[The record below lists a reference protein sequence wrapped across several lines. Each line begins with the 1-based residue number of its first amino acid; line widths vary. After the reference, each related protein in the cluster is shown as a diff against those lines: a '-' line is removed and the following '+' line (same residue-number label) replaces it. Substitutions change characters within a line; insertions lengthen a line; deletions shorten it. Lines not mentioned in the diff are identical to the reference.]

1 MKKSDIAL
9 ILGVVVVI
17 IISMFAF
24 SNKTPKTETP
34 VTLSDNFGE
43 VRQISYSD
51 YNTMVEDENTFILV
65 VSREGCSYC
74 ESFRPIIDEVSK
86 EEQIPV
92 YIVDLATFTEDEAT
106 AFTESNS
113 FLKRGDWG
121 TPTTLVLKGTEVI
134 DTLAGYTEKDSLIEF
149 FNETVVVPEIS
160 E

>member
-92 YIVDLATFTEDEAT
+92 YIVDIATFTEDEAT

-134 DTLAGYTEKDSLIEF
+134 DTLAGYTEKNSLIEF
-149 FNETVVVPEIS
+149 FDETVVVPEIS

>member
-149 FNETVVVPEIS
+149 FDETVVVPEIS

>member
-1 MKKSDIAL
+1 MKKTDIAL

-74 ESFRPIIDEVSK
+74 ESFIPIIDEVSK

-149 FNETVVVPEIS
+149 FDETVVVPEIS

>member
-51 YNTMVEDENTFILV
+51 YNTMVEDEKTFILV

-149 FNETVVVPEIS
+149 FDETVVVPEIS